1 MNQPESSG
9 PSLPALVGVA
19 VVAMVVA
26 AILST
31 VAFLLLD
38 RYATPSVSIVER
50 SEDPLVVQVSGAV
63 ATPGMYSLPGGARL
77 GDLVDAAGGLS
88 SEADLSTL
96 NLAARID
103 DGEAIEIRAI
113 SETESTPSQ
122 NAAGPAAPLINI
134 NTATLEELDSL
145 PGVGPV
151 IGQRIIDYREANGH
165 FQSVDELEEID
176 GISTSLIRELEPLVT
191 VDG

>member
-151 IGQRIIDYREANGH
+151 IGQRIIDYRESNGP

>member
-1 MNQPESSG
+1 
-9 PSLPALVGVA
+9 
-19 VVAMVVA
+19 MVVA

-151 IGQRIIDYREANGH
+151 IGQRIIDYRESNGP